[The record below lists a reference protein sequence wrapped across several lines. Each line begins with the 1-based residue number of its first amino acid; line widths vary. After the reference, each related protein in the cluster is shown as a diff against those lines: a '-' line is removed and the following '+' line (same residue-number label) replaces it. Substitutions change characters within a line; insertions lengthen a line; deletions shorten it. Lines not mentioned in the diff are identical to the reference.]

1 MDADQAAVFR
11 SLLLGSDWIERTDDF
26 AGAMRSA
33 TRRADGLLLLGTPQ
47 HEPWHLAAHLDDEAD
62 LSGAV
67 DLRPTLVR
75 WAPPANAPPHLSYGL
90 ERLRELRRGEPL
102 LIVSEGTAQPSM
114 LERIN
119 DARHAGG
126 RIFTM
131 GGQDRE
137 LSHLAHE
144 SLIIDDGVPDLV
156 DLDLAEHLLSLS
168 AAAAV
173 SMRGWRGSLRRLLDR
188 VSGS

>member
-11 SLLLGSDWIERTDDF
+11 SLLLGSNWIERTDDF

-47 HEPWHLAAHLDDEAD
+47 HEPWHLAAHLDDEANV
-62 LSGAV
+62 SGAV
-67 DLRPTLVR
+67 DLRPTLLR
-75 WAPPANAPPHLSYGL
+75 WAPPANAPPHLSHGV
-90 ERLRELRRGEPL
+90 ERLKELRRGEPL

-119 DARHAGG
+119 DARRAGG

-131 GGQDRE
+131 GEQDHE

-144 SLIIDDGVPDLV
+144 SLIIDDGVPDLIN
-156 DLDLAEHLLSLS
+156 LDLAEHLLSIS

-173 SMRGWRGSLRRLLDR
+173 SMGGWRGSLRRLLDR